1 MRQLYRMH
9 KTKPVTF
16 QRQVNELK
24 HRTQKEVQAMVIAWI
39 SFRHLIHLFI
49 SILFIQREEYRRCSD
64 LFYEFGSFNPILLY
78 PKIPRRKTCARW

>member
-24 HRTQKEVQAMVIAWI
+24 HRTQKEVQAIVIAWT
-39 SFRHLIHLFI
+39 SFDACKHSLLFSLVSTI
-49 SILFIQREEYRRCSD
+49 QITCIDFLFNIIQLRMH
-64 LFYEFGSFNPILLY
+64 PV
-78 PKIPRRKTCARW
+78 

>member
-1 MRQLYRMH
+1 MTQLYRMH

-24 HRTQKEVQAMVIAWI
+24 QRTQKEVQAMVIAWT

-49 SILFIQREEYRRCSD
+49 
-64 LFYEFGSFNPILLY
+64 
-78 PKIPRRKTCARW
+78 